1 MLAMPTRPS
10 FGGWNR
16 RVLSARCI
24 LCCLLFA
31 FSSGL
36 SAALPALSLADAVQR
51 SLAQNPRLKVFP
63 FRAAALQGQAETAKL
78 RPAYELGV
86 DAENLGGSGEFA
98 GVDGAELTV
107 ALSSV
112 IEMGDKRA
120 ARQGLVSNSYAVL
133 EATRQVESLALLGE
147 VTRRYVAVLTA
158 QKKVALAAEDV
169 ELAEE
174 SLAVVAK
181 RAKAGATPEVEVK
194 RAEAASAQAKLSL
207 LAEQQHF
214 AYLKMALA
222 ALWASTTP
230 DFNAV
235 QGDLFQFGADVGFES
250 LYTKLEKNPA
260 IEVFAAESRLKE
272 AELRLARTEARA
284 DISWSFGV
292 RQFQANS
299 DTALLAGFS
308 VPLFSGKR
316 NSGAIKTAY
325 AEKNQIL
332 IQREAAL
339 LELHTQLYRAFYSRQ
354 QAIVAVKTL
363 GITIIPALEQ
373 ALSATQTAYEGGRY
387 GYLDYVSARQE
398 LLAARRGRIEAAA
411 AALQYGAEIE
421 QLTGQS
427 LSAQALRANHR
438 AEAHDDRANTYSGT
452 FQ

>member
-1 MLAMPTRPS
+1 M
-10 FGGWNR
+10 
-16 RVLSARCI
+16 
-24 LCCLLFA
+24 
-31 FSSGL
+31 
-36 SAALPALSLADAVQR
+36 
-51 SLAQNPRLKVFP
+51 
-63 FRAAALQGQAETAKL
+63 
-78 RPAYELGV
+78 
-86 DAENLGGSGEFA
+86 
-98 GVDGAELTV
+98 
-107 ALSSV
+107 
-112 IEMGDKRA
+112 
-120 ARQGLVSNSYAVL
+120 
-133 EATRQVESLALLGE
+133 ESLALLGE

-169 ELAEE
+169 ELAEQ

-194 RAEAASAQAKLSL
+194 RAQAAGAQAKLSL
-207 LAEQQHF
+207 LGEQQHF

-250 LYTKLEKNPA
+250 LYSKLEKNPA

-292 RQFQANS
+292 RQIQANN

-325 AEKNQIL
+325 AEQNQIL

-427 LSAQALRANHR
+427 LSAEALRANHR
-438 AEAHDDRANTYSGT
+438 AKAHDDRANTYSGT